1 MYDEDEEW
9 FCKKNDREDVSPFL
23 SVFLYCPAILFIC
36 ECACVCVCVLFVPT
50 VGPMGAGRSPLGLL
64 LLPFHSRFWA
74 LTLKPKKKK
83 GGKTWRIYNKRRRN
97 IFQQCNSVCFVSMY
111 AQIHSVSSF
120 NEDDF
125 TKTVFIIRKDKEYLF
140 TGSTVC
146 VSSDT

>member
-36 ECACVCVCVLFVPT
+36 ECACVCVCVVRTYSRPYGRRQITAWTSPT
-50 VGPMGAGRSPLGLL
+50 SLPLQILGLN
-64 LLPFHSRFWA
+64 A
-74 LTLKPKKKK
+74 EAKKKK